1 MAKGFLEDNTGGY
14 IPVNITVT
22 ENNGVVRIH
31 MNNKGVSTTLVIS
44 RPELDSALDNDD
56 GR

>member
-44 RPELDSALDNDD
+44 RPELDSALKTDD

>member
-14 IPVNITVT
+14 IPVNITIT
-22 ENNGVVRIH
+22 ESNGVVRIH

-44 RPELDSALDNDD
+44 RPELDSALETDN

>member
-14 IPVNITVT
+14 IPVDITVT
-22 ENNGVVRIH
+22 EDKGIVRIH

-44 RPELDSALDNDD
+44 RPELDSALDNNN

>member
-22 ENNGVVRIH
+22 ESNGVVRIH

-44 RPELDSALDNDD
+44 RPELDSALETNG